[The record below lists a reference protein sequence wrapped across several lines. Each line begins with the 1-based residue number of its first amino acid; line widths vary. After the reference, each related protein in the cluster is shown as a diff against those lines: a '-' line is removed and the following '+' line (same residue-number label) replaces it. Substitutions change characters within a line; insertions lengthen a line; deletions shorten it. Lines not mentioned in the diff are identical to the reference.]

1 MSIAQ
6 IQKQSLTAVLGDL
19 KSADTN
25 KSAQAGQ
32 ALLRSAGEEGLTPRE
47 YLTLAID
54 PRLEENNRQFQM
66 GDGGFLTGY
75 EAALAYLNL
84 PVRDDLEAGIRLRA
98 ANDTFQTHAGTR
110 ALFPEV
116 IDDMVRWKYRQFS
129 LENVDA
135 LISQTRQVPQ
145 PEILT
150 TVVEDKQEDYREA
163 VAAVAEGTPV
173 PMYSIRSTQ
182 KTTKFWKFGSG
193 YEVTYEFARRASLDL
208 LTPYAMRVNREVD
221 ISKVAIATG
230 VLLNGDTNYSA
241 APVVT
246 QASFTGPGVAANA
259 EAGVISRKHL
269 LKWLVSRAQMGIPI
283 DTVVGNWNTYIQWLF
298 LFTPGSAATVGDRT
312 AASELAAQGFQIGGV
327 PLLQGLV
334 NFVLSSA
341 MPDNQLLGYSKGD
354 TLEQTIETGSLIEE
368 SQKAILVQ
376 KIQYVKTENSGFRL
390 VFGDTRSVY
399 SFAAAG

>member
-1 MSIAQ
+1 MSLAQ

-19 KSADTN
+19 KSTDSN
-25 KSAQAGQ
+25 KSVQSGQ
-32 ALLRSAGEEGLTPRE
+32 NLLRLAGEEGLSVSD

-54 PRLEENNRQFQM
+54 PRIDEEAARYRTA
-66 GDGGFLTGY
+66 DGGFLTGY
-75 EAALAYLNL
+75 EAALSYLNL
-84 PVRDDLEAGIRLRA
+84 PVREDLEAGVRLRA

-110 ALFPEV
+110 ALFPQV

-129 LENVDA
+129 VENVDT
-135 LISQTRQVPQ
+135 LVSQTRQVPQ

-150 TVVEDKQEDYREA
+150 TIVDDKQSDYKEA

-221 ISKVAIATG
+221 ISKVAIATKI
-230 VLLNGDTNYSA
+230 LLDGDTNYGP

-246 QASFTGPGVAANA
+246 QASLTDALTGAAV
-259 EAGVISRKHL
+259 AGVLNRKHL
-269 LKWLVSRAQMGIPI
+269 LKWLVSRAQIGIPI
-283 DTVVGNWNTYIQWLF
+283 DTVVGNWNTYIQWLM
-298 LFTPGSAATVGDRT
+298 LFTPNIAGDHSG
-312 AASELAAQGFQIGGV
+312 ADELARAGFQIGGV
-327 PLLQGLV
+327 PVLQGMV
-334 NFVLSSA
+334 NFALSSA
-341 MPDNQLLGYSKGD
+341 MPDNLLLGYSKAD

-390 VFGDTRSVY
+390 VFGDTRSVL
-399 SFAAAG
+399 SFAAASS

>member
-1 MSIAQ
+1 MSLATIK
-6 IQKQSLTAVLGDL
+6 KQSLTAVLGALRSEVQQD
-19 KSADTN
+19 SIA
-25 KSAQAGQ
+25 AGQ

-54 PRLEENNRQFQM
+54 PRLEENNRQFQLR
-66 GDGGFLTGY
+66 DGGFLTGY

-129 LENVDA
+129 VENVEQ
-135 LISQTRQVPQ
+135 LVSQTRQVPQ

-150 TVVEDKQEDYREA
+150 TIVDDRKEDYREA
-163 VAAVAEGTPV
+163 VAAVAEGAPV
-173 PMYSIRSTQ
+173 PMYSIRTTQ
-182 KTTKFWKFGSG
+182 KTTRFYKFGSG

-221 ISKVAIATG
+221 ISKVAIATK
-230 VLLNGDTNYSA
+230 VLIDGDTNYDA

-246 QASFTGPGVAANA
+246 QASFTGPGIAANT
-259 EAGVISRKHL
+259 EAGTISRKHL
-269 LKWLVSRAQMGIPI
+269 LMWLVSRAQDGIPI
-283 DTVVGNWNTYIQWLF
+283 DTVVGNWNTYVQWLM
-298 LFTPGSAATVGDRT
+298 LWTVDISGDRSS
-312 AASELAAQGFQIGGV
+312 ADELASQGFRLGGV
-327 PLLQGLV
+327 PLLNGAV
-334 NFVLSSA
+334 NFALSST
-341 MPDNQLLGYSKGD
+341 MPDGQLLGYSKAD
-354 TLEQTIETGSLIEE
+354 TLEQTVETGSLIEE
-368 SQKAILVQ
+368 SQRAILVQ

-390 VFGDTRSVY
+390 VFGDTRSLY
-399 SFAAAG
+399 DFSAAG

>member
-1 MSIAQ
+1 MSLATIK
-6 IQKQSLTAVLGDL
+6 KQSLTAVLGDL
-19 KSADTN
+19 KDASTTKSQEAGSRLIASA
-25 KSAQAGQ
+25 A
-32 ALLRSAGEEGLTPRE
+32 EEGLSIRD

-54 PRLEENNRQFQM
+54 PRLEESNRQFQD
-66 GDGGFLTGY
+66 GSGGFLTGY
-75 EAALAYLNL
+75 EAALSYLNL

-129 LENVDA
+129 VENVEA
-135 LISQTRQVPQ
+135 LVSQTRQVPQ

-150 TVVEDKQEDYREA
+150 TVVDDKQQDYKEA

-208 LTPYAMRVNREVD
+208 MTPYAMRVNREVD
-221 ISKVAIATG
+221 ISKVAIATK
-230 VLLNGDTNYSA
+230 VLVDGDTNYGA

-246 QASFTGPGVAANA
+246 QASLTDAVTGSAT
-259 EAGVISRKHL
+259 AGVLSRKHL
-269 LKWLVSRAQMGIPI
+269 LKWLVSRAQIGIPI
-283 DTVVGNWNTYIQWLF
+283 DTVVGNWNTYIQWLM
-298 LFTPGSAATVGDRT
+298 LFTPNIAGDHSG
-312 AASELAAQGFQIGGV
+312 AQELAQQGFQIGGV
-327 PLLQGLV
+327 PILRGAV
-334 NFVLSSA
+334 NFALSSA
-341 MPDNQLLGYSKGD
+341 MLDNQLLGYSKGD
-354 TLEQTIETGSLIEE
+354 TLEQTVETGSLIEE

-376 KIQYVKTENSGFRL
+376 KVQYVKTENSGFRL
-390 VFGDTRSVY
+390 VFGDTRSIL
-399 SFAAAG
+399 SFAAGN

>member
-1 MSIAQ
+1 MSLAT
-6 IQKQSLTAVLGDL
+6 IQKQSLTAVLGSLKDASST
-19 KSADTN
+19 KSAE
-25 KSAQAGQ
+25 AGQ
-32 ALLRSAGEEGLTPRE
+32 ALIASAGAEGLSVRD

-54 PRLEENNRQFQM
+54 PRLEENNRQFQD
-66 GDGGFLTGY
+66 GNGGFITGY
-75 EAALAYLNL
+75 EAALSFLNL

-129 LENVDA
+129 VENVDA
-135 LISQTRQVPQ
+135 LVSQTRQVPQ

-150 TVVEDKQEDYREA
+150 TIVEDKREDYKEA

-182 KTTKFWKFGSG
+182 KTTRFYKFGSG

-221 ISKVAIATG
+221 ISKVAIATR
-230 VLLNGDTNYSA
+230 VLINGDTNYDA

-246 QASFTGPGVAANA
+246 QASFNDAVVGNAA
-259 EAGVISRKHL
+259 AGVLSRKHL
-269 LKWLVSRAQMGIPI
+269 LKWLVSRAQIGIPV
-283 DTVVGNWNTYIQWLF
+283 DTVIGNWNTYIQWLL
-298 LFTPGSAATVGDRT
+298 LFTPNIAGDHSG
-312 AASELAAQGFQIGGV
+312 AQELAQQGFQIGGV
-327 PLLQGLV
+327 PLLRGAV
-334 NFVLSSA
+334 NFALSSS
-341 MPDNQLLGYSKGD
+341 MPDYQLLGYSKAD
-354 TLEQTIETGSLIEE
+354 TLEQTVETGSLIEE

-390 VFGDTRSVY
+390 VFGDTRSIFDF
-399 SFAAAG
+399 SAA

>member
-1 MSIAQ
+1 MSLAQ
-6 IQKQSLTAVLGDL
+6 IQKQSLTAVLGSLKDTSST
-19 KSADTN
+19 KSAE
-25 KSAQAGQ
+25 AGQ
-32 ALLRSAGEEGLTPRE
+32 ALIAAAGQEGLSVRD

-54 PRLEENNRQFQM
+54 PRMEENNRQFQLA
-66 GDGGFLTGY
+66 DGGFLNGY
-75 EAALAYLNL
+75 EAALSFLNL

-129 LENVDA
+129 VENVDA
-135 LISQTRQVPQ
+135 LVSQTRQVPQ

-150 TVVEDKQEDYREA
+150 TVVEDKREDYKEA

-182 KTTKFWKFGSG
+182 KTTRFWKFGSG

-230 VLLNGDTNYSA
+230 VLLNGDTNYGA

-246 QASFTGPGVAANA
+246 QASLTDAVTGASA
-259 EAGVISRKHL
+259 AGVLSRKHL
-269 LKWLVSRAQMGIPI
+269 LKWLVSRAQAGIPI
-283 DTVVGNWNTYIQWLF
+283 DTVVGNWNTYIQWLL
-298 LFTPGSAATVGDRT
+298 LFTQNIAGDHSAAQ
-312 AASELAAQGFQIGGV
+312 ELAQQGFQIGGV
-327 PLLQGLV
+327 PILRGAV
-334 NFVLSSA
+334 NFALSSA
-341 MPDNQLLGYSKGD
+341 MPDNQLLGYSKAD
-354 TLEQTIETGSLIEE
+354 TLEQTVETGSLIEE

-399 SFAAAG
+399 DFTAASS

>member
-1 MSIAQ
+1 MSLAT
-6 IQKQSLTAVLGDL
+6 IQKQSLTAVLGSLKDQSST
-19 KSADTN
+19 KSAE
-25 KSAQAGQ
+25 AGQ
-32 ALLRSAGEEGLTPRE
+32 ALIAAAGQEGLSVRD

-54 PRLEENNRQFQM
+54 PRLEENNRQFQD
-66 GDGGFLTGY
+66 GEGGFLNGY
-75 EAALAYLNL
+75 EAALSYLNL

-129 LENVDA
+129 VENVDA
-135 LISQTRQVPQ
+135 LVSQTRQVPQ

-150 TVVEDKQEDYREA
+150 TVVEDKREDYKEA

-182 KTTKFWKFGSG
+182 KTTRFWKFGSG

-230 VLLNGDTNYSA
+230 VLLNGDTNYGA
-241 APVVT
+241 APIVT
-246 QASFTGPGVAANA
+246 QFSFNDAVVGNA
-259 EAGVISRKHL
+259 VAGVLSRKHL
-269 LKWLVSRAQMGIPI
+269 LKWLVSRAQSGIPI

-298 LFTPGSAATVGDRT
+298 LFTPNIAGDHSAAQ
-312 AASELAAQGFQIGGV
+312 ELAQQGFQIGGV
-327 PLLQGLV
+327 PLLRGAV
-334 NFVLSSA
+334 NFALSSA
-341 MPDNQLLGYSKGD
+341 MPDYQLLGYSKAD
-354 TLEQTIETGSLIEE
+354 TLEQTVETGSLIEE

-390 VFGDTRSVY
+390 VFGDTRQVY
-399 SFAAAG
+399 DFSAAS